1 MKYGLEE
8 RVIKK
13 LVTFFKKYDFIDQ
26 VLLFGSRARGD
37 YGKSS
42 DIDLCIFSNTM
53 TNLEFSKLKFEL
65 DELPIFHKIDIV
77 HFKKVDKELQ
87 NNIIKIGKKLK

>member
-1 MKYGLEE
+1 MRYGLEK
-8 RVIKK
+8 RVIKR
-13 LVTFFKKYDFIDQ
+13 LITFFKKYDFIDQ

>member
-1 MKYGLEE
+1 MRYGLEE
-8 RVIKK
+8 RVIKR
-13 LVTFFKKYDFIDQ
+13 LITFFKKYDFIDQ

-77 HFKKVDKELQ
+77 HFENVDKELQ